1 MVAMTDPR
9 DRPEGQRVLVTGGTG
24 LIGSTLCNTLID
36 RGDSVVGL
44 SRDPGRAALS
54 LPRVEWHGW
63 EATRERPPR
72 EAFEGVDAV
81 VNLAGEPINQRWNDE
96 VRDRIARSRI
106 KATRNLV
113 DKIAALDEQPKT
125 LISASAI
132 GYYGDRGNELLYED
146 AGPGD
151 DFLSG
156 VVVGWEDAARSAEE
170 IGMRVVMI
178 RSGHVLDPRGGL
190 LKELLLPFK
199 LGVGGP
205 IAGGQQYMSWVHR
218 HDEVGILLWALE
230 NEAVSGPVN
239 ATAPNPVTNK
249 DFSKALGKELGRPA
263 VLPLPGFA
271 IDIVKGGGV
280 GHAAR
285 EGQRVFPKKATDN
298 GYEFKQPELAGALAN
313 LLS

>member
-1 MVAMTDPR
+1 MPDPKST
-9 DRPEGQRVLVTGGTG
+9 RPGRILVTGGTG
-24 LIGSTLCNTLID
+24 LVGSALCNALLD

-44 SRDPGRAALS
+44 SRNPDRASLS

-63 EATRERPPR
+63 ESVRERPPR
-72 EAFEGVDAV
+72 EAFDGVEVV
-81 VNLAGEPINQRWNDE
+81 VNLASETLNQRWDDE
-96 VRDRIARSRI
+96 VRDRLARSRI
-106 KATRNLV
+106 KATSNLV
-113 DKIAALDEQPKT
+113 DKIAALDERPRT
-125 LISASAI
+125 LISASAV
-132 GYYGDRGNELLYED
+132 GYYGDRGDELLYED

-151 DFLSG
+151 DFLARI
-156 VVVGWEDAARSAEE
+156 VTGWEEAARSAEE
-170 IGMRVVMI
+170 IGMRVVTI
-178 RSGHVLDPRGGL
+178 RSGPVLDPRGGL
-190 LKELLLPFK
+190 LKDLLLPFK

-205 IAGGQQYMSWVHR
+205 MAGGKQYISWIHR

-249 DFSKALGKELGRPA
+249 EFSKALGRELGRPA
-263 VLPLPGFA
+263 ILPLPGFA

-280 GHAAR
+280 GQTAR

-313 LLS
+313 LLD